1 MRIITIS
8 REFGSGGRELGK
20 RLAEELGIAY
30 YDKEIISAIAEK
42 SDLDE
47 AYVEKAV
54 ESGVLSRYPL
64 TFSSTFA
71 HVPIMLNYD
80 TKLIQSQR
88 KVILELA
95 SRGDCVIVGRNADTI
110 LADMKPLRIFVYA
123 DMEAR
128 VARCVK
134 KAKKDEEKIT
144 PVEIEKMIKQIDKTR
159 RRNFDFA
166 SDYEWGDKRGYD
178 LCVNTTHAEI
188 KKLVPNIA
196 SYAKAWFEGKDE

>member
-1 MRIITIS
+1 MR
-8 REFGSGGRELGK
+8 
-20 RLAEELGIAY
+20 
-30 YDKEIISAIAEK
+30 
-42 SDLDE
+42 
-47 AYVEKAV
+47 
-54 ESGVLSRYPL
+54 
-64 TFSSTFA
+64 
-71 HVPIMLNYD
+71 NYD

-134 KAKKDEEKIT
+134 KARKDEENIT
-144 PVEIEKMIKQIDKTR
+144 PAEIEKMIKQVDKTR